1 MKAKL
6 ISTRR
11 PTSRTDK
18 SLIIDGLLPAGTV
31 IDHKDAFQLVM
42 MGIATPADD
51 ECTAALA
58 ARGWGLDVF
67 NAKFAAA
74 TAQQARF
81 EKGIRDAIL
90 PTETQ
95 PEVDDDDTGNSDE

>member
-74 TAQQARF
+74 TAQ
-81 EKGIRDAIL
+81 KGIRDAIL
-90 PTETQ
+90 PTETK